1 MRRESPETG
10 DLELRDSDDCRG
22 VQPPV
27 LAAVASRELRC
38 DGSNNRCPSAIPCY
52 SDPLWCQAF
61 VLTYWHRLL
70 YRAVMPR
77 KPRVEYCGAFYHVIT
92 RENQR
97 QSLFHDDKDREF
109 YLDRLEQYL
118 KR

>member
-38 DGSNNRCPSAIPCY
+38 DGSNNRCPSAIPC
-52 SDPLWCQAF
+52 
-61 VLTYWHRLL
+61 
-70 YRAVMPR
+70 
-77 KPRVEYCGAFYHVIT
+77 
-92 RENQR
+92 
-97 QSLFHDDKDREF
+97 
-109 YLDRLEQYL
+109 
-118 KR
+118 